1 MATDNR
7 INLPGGFGGL
17 MRFQEEYASY
27 FNLKPIHVLVF
38 VIIVVGFRIGLDF
51 VY

>member
-1 MATDNR
+1 MATDNK
-7 INLPGGFGGL
+7 INLPGGLGGL

-27 FNLKPIHVLVF
+27 FNLKPIHVLAF
-38 VIIVVGFRIGLDF
+38 VLLVVGFRVLLEF